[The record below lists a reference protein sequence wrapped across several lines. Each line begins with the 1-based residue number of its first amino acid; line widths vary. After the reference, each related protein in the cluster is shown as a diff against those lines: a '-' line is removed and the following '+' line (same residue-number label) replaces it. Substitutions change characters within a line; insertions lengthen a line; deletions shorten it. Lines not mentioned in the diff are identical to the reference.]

1 MNSKRILSLVM
12 AMVLAVSL
20 CLPGTTAYAIE
31 PEDDDLESEQVI
43 PTEPAL
49 CSYTSNENDR
59 HADIPPLKIWLSLRH
74 ISTLPP
80 FGAGALKIHL
90 RGLVT
95 AFCSSQLCGEHLAP

>member
-1 MNSKRILSLVM
+1 MCRLS
-12 AMVLAVSL
+12 
-20 CLPGTTAYAIE
+20 P
-31 PEDDDLESEQVI
+31 
-43 PTEPAL
+43 
-49 CSYTSNENDR
+49 
-59 HADIPPLKIWLSLRH
+59 IPPLEIWLSLRH